1 MPGGVL
7 VVSPF
12 DAREF
17 LRGGALERNRLVL
30 ELADEVFTPYIRPGG
45 ELENMLKEGGWLW
58 EKKY

>member
-17 LRGGALERNRLVL
+17 LRCGALERNRLVL
-30 ELADEVFTPYIRPGG
+30 ELADEVFTPYVRPGG
-45 ELENMLKEGGWLW
+45 ELENMLKEGAWV
-58 EKKY
+58 